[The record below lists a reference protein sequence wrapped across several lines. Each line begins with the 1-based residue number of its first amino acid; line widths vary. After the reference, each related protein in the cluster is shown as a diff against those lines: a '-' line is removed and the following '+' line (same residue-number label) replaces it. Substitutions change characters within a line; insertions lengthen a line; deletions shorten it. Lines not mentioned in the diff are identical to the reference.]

1 VNSDRR
7 RSIIL
12 GILLISGILF
22 GILNSVPA
30 LENPDYLT
38 KLSAIKTQVL
48 IAVFFQSAMA
58 AVYVCIA
65 VLLYPIIKLK
75 NIVKVLQSDISDL
88 GLLELHFFLLE

>member
-7 RSIIL
+7 TAIIL

-30 LENPDYLT
+30 LEKPDYLT

-48 IAVFFQSAMA
+48 IAVFFQSVMA
-58 AVYVCIA
+58 AVFVCIG
-65 VLLYPIIKLK
+65 VLFYPII
-75 NIVKVLQSDISDL
+75 
-88 GLLELHFFLLE
+88 

>member
-1 VNSDRR
+1 MNSDRR
-7 RSIIL
+7 TAIIL

-30 LENPDYLT
+30 LEKPDYLT

-65 VLLYPIIKLK
+65 VLLYPIIKRY
-75 NIVKVLQSDISDL
+75 NEGFAIGYL